1 MANRRGKSRNND
13 RFYFLGLK
21 ITVDSDCSYEIK
33 RGLLLQKKAMITIDS
48 ILKSKDITLPTKTHL
63 VKAMVFL
70 VVMYRCESW
79 TIKKAEHQRINAF
92 KLWCWGRLL
101 RVPWTAQR
109 SNQSILKKSN
119 LNTHWKD
126 WWWSWSSNTLA
137 TWCDEPAHWKRLS
150 LEETLMLGKTEG
162 TWRRGQ
168 QRMRRLH
175 CWLNG
180 HEFEQTPWDSGGQ
193 GSLMCCSPW
202 GLKELDMT

>member
-1 MANRRGKSRNND
+1 M
-13 RFYFLGLK
+13 
-21 ITVDSDCSYEIK
+21 
-33 RGLLLQKKAMITIDS
+33 
-48 ILKSKDITLPTKTHL
+48 
-63 VKAMVFL
+63 
-70 VVMYRCESW
+70 RCESW

-202 GLKELDMT
+202 GHRVWHDWNTEQQQPGILRMCGILSWYRHKFEVVVYSLL